1 VKPPPQPAPAPESAP
16 LVREEDPVNEV
27 QALAEAVLEAA
38 RVAGIGVT
46 VSFDDHVALRHI
58 YVNDAAANVIGSS
71 VEALMGAE
79 TLLSFAPEE
88 RARLADLL
96 TRSRHGD
103 LAPGLL
109 ETTVLRTDGARVPV
123 ELAFSVVSWS
133 GEPAMVAF
141 LRDTTERKLLQS
153 HLALRDRMASLG
165 MLAASV
171 AHEINNPLA
180 YAALNLETIVRQ
192 LRGSR
197 AGLETEIAA
206 ARDGLQRVASIVR
219 DLQRLSMPNSAE
231 CWPVDVREVLDS
243 ALNVAMHAL
252 STRARVERDYGEVP
266 SLKTDPAKL
275 GQIFLNLV
283 FNAAESFELADPA
296 RNLIRL
302 STGTTDTGA
311 VVVAVSDNGPGI
323 PREQL
328 ERVFEPFFTTKDR
341 GMGLGLAISRTLA
354 ARLGGKLIAESEIGK
369 GSTFALHLPAPARGE
384 TT

>member
-1 VKPPPQPAPAPESAP
+1 MKPPALPAPAPGSTP
-16 LVREEDPVNEV
+16 LVREGDPVNEV

-38 RVAGIGVT
+38 RVAGLGVT
-46 VSFDDHVALRHI
+46 VSFDDRVALRHI
-58 YVNDAAANVIGSS
+58 YVNDAAAQVMGAS
-71 VEALMGAE
+71 VEGLMGSE

-88 RARLADLL
+88 RERIGDLL

-103 LAPGLL
+103 LAPGLV
-109 ETTVLRTDGARVPV
+109 ETTVLRADGSRVPV
-123 ELAFSVVSWS
+123 ELAFSLVPLS
-133 GEPAMVAF
+133 GEPAVVAF
-141 LRDTTERKLLQS
+141 LRDTTDRKLLQS

-192 LRGSR
+192 LQSSRG
-197 AGLETEIAA
+197 GLEAEIAA
-206 ARDGLQRVASIVR
+206 ARDGLQRVAAIVR
-219 DLQRLSMPNSAE
+219 DLQRLSLPNSTE

-252 STRARVERDYGEVP
+252 SSRARIERDYGEVP

-283 FNAAESFELADPA
+283 FNAAESFEHTDPA

-302 STGTTDTGA
+302 RVSTGDTGE
-311 VVVAVSDNGPGI
+311 VLVAVCDNGPGI
-323 PREQL
+323 PRDQL

-354 ARLGGKLIAESEIGK
+354 ARLGGKLLAESEVGR
-369 GSTFALHLPAPARGE
+369 GSTFALQLPAPASGE
-384 TT
+384 RT

>member
-1 VKPPPQPAPAPESAP
+1 MKPPAQPAAAPDPAALAGEGA
-16 LVREEDPVNEV
+16 LVNEV

-38 RVAGIGVT
+38 RVAGFGVT
-46 VSFDDHVALRHI
+46 VSFDDRVALRHI
-58 YVNDAAANVIGSS
+58 YVNDAAAQVIGSS

-79 TLLSFAPEE
+79 ALLSFVPEE
-88 RARLADLL
+88 RERMADLL
-96 TRSRHGD
+96 TRSRQGD
-103 LAPGLL
+103 LAPGLV
-109 ETTVLRTDGARVPV
+109 ETTVLRADGGRVPV
-123 ELAFSVVSWS
+123 ELAFSVVTLS
-133 GEPAMVAF
+133 GEPAIVAF

-153 HLALRDRMASLG
+153 HLALRDRMTSLG

-192 LRGSR
+192 LHGSR

-206 ARDGLQRVASIVR
+206 TRDGLQRVAAIVR
-219 DLQRLSMPNSAE
+219 DLQRLSMPNSTE
-231 CWPVDVREVLDS
+231 RWPVDMREVLDS

-252 STRARVERDYGEVP
+252 SSRARVERDYGEVP

-283 FNAAESFELADPA
+283 FNAAESFERTDPA
-296 RNLIRL
+296 RNVIRL
-302 STGTTDTGA
+302 RVGTADTGE

-341 GMGLGLAISRTLA
+341 RLGLGLAISRTLA
-354 ARLGGKLIAESEIGK
+354 ARLGGKLIAESEVGW
-369 GSTFALHLPAPARGE
+369 GSTFALHLPAPSGE

>member
-1 VKPPPQPAPAPESAP
+1 VKPPAQPAPAPDSSG
-16 LVREEDPVNEV
+16 LVREAEPVNEV

-38 RVAGIGVT
+38 RVAGLGVT
-46 VSFDDHVALRHI
+46 VSFDDRVALRHI
-58 YVNDAAANVIGSS
+58 YVNDAAASVIGSS

-88 RARLADLL
+88 RERLAGLL

-103 LAPGLL
+103 LAPGLV
-109 ETTVLRTDGARVPV
+109 ETAVLRADGARVPV

-180 YAALNLETIVRQ
+180 YAALNLESIVRQ
-192 LRGSR
+192 LHSSR
-197 AGLETEIAA
+197 TGLETEIAA
-206 ARDGLQRVASIVR
+206 ARDGLQRVAAIVR
-219 DLQRLSMPNSAE
+219 DLQRLSMPNSTE

-252 STRARVERDYGEVP
+252 SSRARVERDFGEVP

-302 STGTTDTGA
+302 GTRTTDTGD
-311 VVVAVSDNGPGI
+311 VLVTVSDNGPGI
-323 PREQL
+323 LREQL
-328 ERVFEPFFTTKDR
+328 ERVFEPFFSTKDR

-354 ARLGGKLIAESEIGK
+354 ARLGGKLIAESEVGK
-369 GSTFALHLPAPARGE
+369 GSTFALHLPAPASGE